1 MNSLQSFQEDFSR
14 SVLSGS
20 YDEKLISSIRPGG
33 TLSNGAEA
41 LRVHENGY
49 YASLTDALGETFEA
63 VWWVLG
69 DDKFFEVARS
79 YIRGNPSVSP
89 NLSDFGS
96 SFPEYLKTLKE
107 FQSFPFLTDLGQFE
121 WKFKTVFHKPQ
132 HSPESSVD
140 FAQNPI
146 LDHSKFQFAPSVQL
160 HRGGHTIYPIW
171 ELRQRSEKPD
181 QLPDFNKPEYLFM
194 YKKNS
199 EIYIQPVTA
208 AEFQIL
214 DNLHR
219 GRTLEESLEEAAQTS
234 DVSPETVQTLFQSL
248 AQSGAVVGL
257 A

>member
-20 YDEKLISSIRPGG
+20 YNEKLISTIRPGG
-33 TLSNGAEA
+33 TLANGSEA

-49 YASLTDALGETFEA
+49 YARLTDALGETFEA
-63 VWWVLG
+63 IWWVLG
-69 DDKFFEVARS
+69 DKKFFEVARS
-79 YIRGNPSVSP
+79 YIKGNPSVSP

-96 SFPEYLKTLKE
+96 SFPEYLKSLKE
-107 FQSFPFLTDLGQFE
+107 LQGFPFLYDLGQFE
-121 WKFKTVFHKPQ
+121 WTFKTVFHSPQ
-132 HSPESSVD
+132 HNAESSVD

-146 LDHSKFQFAPSVQL
+146 SDHSKFQFAPSVQL
-160 HRGGHTIYPIW
+160 HRGEHTIYPIW
-171 ELRQRSEKPD
+171 ELREKSEKPD
-181 QLPDFNKPEYLFM
+181 QLPGFNKPEHLFIT
-194 YKKNS
+194 KQNS

-219 GRTLEESLEEAAQTS
+219 GRTLEESLDEAAQNFEVT
-234 DVSPETVQTLFQSL
+234 PETVQTLFQSL